1 VQDLLRPGDLLIADQ
16 GTAFYGAA
24 GLTLPDGAKLIGQ
37 PLWAS
42 AGWTVPAGL
51 GASLAAADQR
61 VVLIVGDGAM
71 QQTAAELGTLLGQGL
86 APVVIVLNNG
96 GDAAERATGHPDAGY
111 QEIPAWDWTALPAI
125 VNLATSVVALRVSS
139 WPGPSTRPMT
149 TRARAARS

>member
-1 VQDLLRPGDLLIADQ
+1 M
-16 GTAFYGAA
+16 
-24 GLTLPDGAKLIGQ
+24 
-37 PLWAS
+37 
-42 AGWTVPAGL
+42 PAGL

-125 VNLATSVVALRVSS
+125 VNLATSVVALRVSTS
-139 WPGPSTRPMT
+139 HELAWALNAANDYAGAGRPVLIEAILDAGDVPPLPQDL
-149 TRARAARS
+149 TRALAIPAHQ